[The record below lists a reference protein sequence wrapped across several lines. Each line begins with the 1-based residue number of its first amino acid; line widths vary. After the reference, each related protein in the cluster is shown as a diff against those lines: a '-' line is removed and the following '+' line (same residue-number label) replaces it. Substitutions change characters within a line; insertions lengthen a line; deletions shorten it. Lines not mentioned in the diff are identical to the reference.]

1 MSEQIPKSTLFKST
15 IFLTWNGSKLIV
27 SGHLQRGRVVLVT
40 VAMVRAGE
48 GRAQTSAVNKRTL
61 AAGRLQAF

>member
-27 SGHLQRGRVVLVT
+27 SAHLQRCGSRSSCAQLWLMMLLVI
-40 VAMVRAGE
+40 VAMVRAGSDQCSE
-48 GRAQTSAVNKRTL
+48 
-61 AAGRLQAF
+61 